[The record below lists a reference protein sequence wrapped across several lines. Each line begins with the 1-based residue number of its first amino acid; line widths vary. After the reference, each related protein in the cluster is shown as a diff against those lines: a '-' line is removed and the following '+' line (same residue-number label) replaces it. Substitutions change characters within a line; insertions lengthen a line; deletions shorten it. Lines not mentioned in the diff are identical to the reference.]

1 MELVGIDTFLSGL
14 STFATGSEVASGG
27 GELIAAFMEEGGTS
41 IKERPGLVTGA
52 AAAVGVAGMK
62 WLDESKHYSEAVSK
76 FFDSA
81 GRAQTAIDEAGNA
94 ANAAQTQGELTNAL
108 NDLEN
113 AKQAQVKEAKEKKWD
128 CPILDAAS
136 VAHTLLAL
144 ANGFGE
150 PNKGDCLEKAVLIL
164 DTALLQLHYAG
175 DTGEWSGPASA
186 KYANANKQQILDVE
200 SLRETDELFRK
211 HLEEQSAEV
220 LDLRE
225 VFSYVKA
232 TISLAQPVASALNA
246 AGLFNESNIFQTTVA
261 TTCLST
267 DTSHQGIQHQ
277 KALENRVSFEAV
289 TADYGALPID
299 PPSTVKPGT
308 ANVTVDSTML
318 DRKASE
324 HDAVAKLLE
333 ESRQSVE
340 ASDPLLGRNVKNSH
354 GAVCIASTPAVQKAQ
369 DSRAEAV
376 KRLQGVSTALA
387 KSVRTGKG
395 KYREADSS
403 GAKPISGSI
412 LPA

>member
-1 MELVGIDTFLSGL
+1 MELVGIDTLVSGL

-27 GELIAAFMEEGGTS
+27 GELLAAVFDEGGTS

-52 AAAVGVAGMK
+52 AAVFGVAGMK
-62 WLDESKHYSEAVSK
+62 VA
-76 FFDSA
+76 
-81 GRAQTAIDEAGNA
+81 DEAFHISKA
-94 ANAAQTQGELTNAL
+94 IAKPTADAAQAAVDIAAARADDLAGLSSDAQEAL
-108 NDLEN
+108 
-113 AKQAQVKEAKEKKWD
+113 AKAEAEKAKIKGKWD

-136 VAHTLLAL
+136 VAHTAL
-144 ANGFGE
+144 QVANGFGE

-175 DTGEWSGPASA
+175 DTGEWSGPANA
-186 KYANANKQQILDVE
+186 AYANANKQQILDVE

-246 AGLFNESNIFQTTVA
+246 AGLFNESIIFQTTVA

-308 ANVTVDSTML
+308 ANVTVDSKML

-333 ESRQSVE
+333 ESLQSVE

-369 DSRAEAV
+369 DSRAEAA

-387 KSVRTGKG
+387 ESVRTGKG
-395 KYREADSS
+395 MYREADSS